1 MTAIP
6 RPPHHS
12 ESVERGRGD
21 DGGYFPDAGSV
32 ERYTAL
38 AVESA
43 YGADRL
49 RAVRALLDRVTLAA
63 GAAIVDF
70 GGGDG
75 AFLRDL
81 EIPAGRIDLVDV
93 SPHML
98 EAAGRTLPRPQLRTH
113 LGSVERLADLEA
125 GATDLVLCIDTLGY
139 LADEEQELFFREC
152 RRILVGGGAI
162 VLMSGNE
169 LLDLFA
175 LNSGT
180 AEFFARHFD
189 VSVSHLLTLGTR
201 ERWVNAKRWNPLSF
215 GDFVARFG
223 FREVGQAF
231 SQWHRIPPGL
241 AAELS
246 GGDLGRARSEARDHS
261 LDPQQLPAEDRWQ
274 ALLRC
279 STFASLCVRAD

>member
-1 MTAIP
+1 VTSIP

-12 ESVERGRGD
+12 GSVNRGLGD
-21 DGGYFPDAGSV
+21 DGGYFPDADSV
-32 ERYTAL
+32 ERYTTL

-49 RAVRALLDRVTLAA
+49 RAVRALLDRVTLPHDAS
-63 GAAIVDF
+63 IVDF

-81 EIPAGRIDLVDV
+81 DIRASRIDLVDV

-98 EAAGRTLPRPQLRTH
+98 EAAERTLPQQTLRTH

-125 GATDLVLCIDTLGY
+125 GGTDLVLCIDTLGY
-139 LADEEQELFFREC
+139 LEDREQEQFFSEC
-152 RRILVGGGAI
+152 HRILASDGAV

-189 VSVSHLLTLGTR
+189 VSVGHLLSLGDE

-215 GDFVARFG
+215 GCFVARFG

-241 AAELS
+241 AVQLA

-261 LDPQQLPAEDRWQ
+261 LDPQQLPEEDRWQ